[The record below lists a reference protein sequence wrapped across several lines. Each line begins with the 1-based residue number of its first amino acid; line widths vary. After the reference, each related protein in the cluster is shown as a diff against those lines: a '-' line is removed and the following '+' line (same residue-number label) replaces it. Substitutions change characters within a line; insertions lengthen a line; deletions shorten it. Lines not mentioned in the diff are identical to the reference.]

1 MRQLDS
7 WYDTSRSGPAG
18 LTLDGFCTN
27 PELALALKDTI
38 GSMADNPYET
48 LGVSRRASD
57 EDIRR
62 AFRKLAKEN
71 HPDLNPGSPAAVER
85 FKKITAANEILGDPQ
100 KRRQYDAGEIDAKGE
115 PRRPQ
120 WRPGAGPSAGGAR
133 ARTHSGGVDDFN
145 LSDIFSDVFGQNRAG
160 AGRTGAGAQGFASK
174 GQDLRYTLEVDFL
187 ESVVGAKKRV
197 TLPEGGVLDLA
208 VPEGVT
214 DGQVLRLKGKGS
226 PGYNGGAAG
235 DALVEI
241 KVRANA
247 QFKRQGEDILVDVP
261 ITIDEAVLGAKI
273 EVPTITGRVQL
284 TIPKGTS
291 SGKTFR
297 LKGKGVQN
305 KSNGIAGD
313 ELVTVRVVLPDV
325 IDDSL
330 SYFFTEWRQ
339 KNAYD
344 AGRK

>member
-1 MRQLDS
+1 MAVKAAS
-7 WYDTSRSGPAG
+7 
-18 LTLDGFCTN
+18 
-27 PELALALKDTI
+27 
-38 GSMADNPYET
+38 GSMADNLYET

-57 EDIRR
+57 DEIRR

-120 WRPGAGPSAGGAR
+120 WRPGTGPGGPRSRTYGGGA
-133 ARTHSGGVDDFN
+133 DDFN
-145 LSDIFSDVFGQNRAG
+145 LSDMFSDVFGQGQGMGRGGAGRAG
-160 AGRTGAGAQGFASK
+160 AGQNGFASK

-187 ESVVGAKKRV
+187 ESVTGAKKRV

-214 DGQVLRLKGKGS
+214 DGQVLRLKGKGG
-226 PGYNGGAAG
+226 PGHNGGLAG

-241 KVRANA
+241 KVRTHA
-247 QFKRQGEDILVDVP
+247 QFKRMGEDILVDVP

-284 TIPKGTS
+284 TVPKSTS

-305 KSNGIAGD
+305 KSNGISGD
-313 ELVTVRVVLPDV
+313 ELVTVRIVLPDV

-344 AGRK
+344 PGRK